1 MQSGVDEDELL
12 DDCRSGWMVVE
23 RDFSASLAKPEQLR
37 YGRVFTVDPCG
48 CIKVCSVL
56 IALQCMGR
64 NPSGKAIE
72 RYWYQC
78 GGKMS
83 FQQFSVVMK
92 KEARVTMGDLMNCFR
107 RIDSTGGGSV
117 TSQELMALLTKVS
130 LHALRIWL
138 ICN

>member
-1 MQSGVDEDELL
+1 MVSRPIPLNGYRRIHKKIKKCIFELF
-12 DDCRSGWMVVE
+12 
-23 RDFSASLAKPEQLR
+23 FSL
-37 YGRVFTVDPCG
+37 V
-48 CIKVCSVL
+48 
-56 IALQCMGR
+56 ALQCMGR

-107 RIDSTGGGSV
+107 RVDSTGDGTVS
-117 TSQELMALLTKVS
+117 SQDLMALLTKVKLNAKVAKTLCS
-130 LHALRIWL
+130 L
-138 ICN
+138 